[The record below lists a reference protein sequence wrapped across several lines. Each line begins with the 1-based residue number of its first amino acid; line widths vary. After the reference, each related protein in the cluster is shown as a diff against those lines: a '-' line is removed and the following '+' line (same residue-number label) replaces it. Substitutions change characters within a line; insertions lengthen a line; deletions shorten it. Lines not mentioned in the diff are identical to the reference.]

1 MYCCVDG
8 YKPCLAMLQVVQLVQ
23 AFPPHASEL
32 MCGDERVQAT
42 RALCSLLGSQ
52 QISTA
57 LQELS
62 NQQSLSSRELLT
74 LYSQLSQRLPLQEVH
89 NAAFQEQPSPM
100 EQHVSTSDQ
109 IPVAAGRR
117 HMP

>member
-1 MYCCVDG
+1 MAD
-8 YKPCLAMLQVVQLVQ
+8 KPCLVLLQVVQLAH

-32 MCGDERVQAT
+32 MGGDERVQAT

-62 NQQSLSSRELLT
+62 DRQSLSSRELLT

-89 NAAFQEQPSPM
+89 HAASQEQASPM
-100 EQHVSTSDQ
+100 EQHASTSDQ
-109 IPVAAGRR
+109 TPVAAGRR